1 MTLRLTVLVVDDSA
15 FMRLALR
22 RIIEAEGDMVVVGE
36 AADGAAALT
45 QASRLTP
52 DLVAMDIEMPGMDG
66 LEATRRLMAGPAP
79 PAIIMVSHH
88 TTEGS
93 AMALAAMQAGAADWL
108 SKDTGLGG
116 LDLGHL
122 DRELRTRLRF
132 WGLAHRAVA
141 PPAAA
146 AAPAPPLPLPNGIE
160 VVVLGASTGGPDA
173 LAALLAA
180 AGQLAVPM
188 VIAQHMPEGM
198 AVDFARALA
207 RQTGLVVRVAEQ
219 GARLQPGQVILI
231 PGGEDGALLRQGG
244 GQVGGLAL
252 RLSPRASA
260 AHPSVDVLFSSAAM
274 AARGALG
281 AVLTGMGQ
289 DGAAG
294 AAAMAR
300 RGYPILAQSPESCVV
315 AGMPGS
321 VLALVPGAGTGTPAA
336 LGARIRVLVQPA
348 R

>member
-1 MTLRLTVLVVDDSA
+1 MSVRLTVLVVDDSA

-22 RIIEAEGDMVVVGE
+22 RIIEKDGDMVVVGE

-45 QASRLTP
+45 QAARLTP

-79 PAIIMVSHH
+79 PAVLMVSHH

-132 WGLAHRAVA
+132 WGLAHRADA
-141 PPAAA
+141 PPARAV
-146 AAPAPPLPLPNGIE
+146 PAPPLPPPDGIE
-160 VVVLGASTGGPDA
+160 VVLLGASTGGPDA
-173 LAALLAA
+173 LAGLLAA
-180 AGQLAVPM
+180 AGQISVPT

-207 RQTGLVVRVAEQ
+207 RQTGLVVRVADQ
-219 GARLQPGQVILI
+219 GARLQPGQVLLI
-231 PGGEDGALLRQGG
+231 PGGEDGALLREA
-244 GQVGGLAL
+244 GGLAL

-260 AHPSVDVLFSSAAM
+260 AHPSVDVLFSSGAL

-281 AVLTGMGQ
+281 VVLTGMGQ

-294 AAAMAR
+294 VAALAR
-300 RGYPILAQSPESCVV
+300 RGYPVLVQAPESCVV
-315 AGMPGS
+315 AGMPNAA
-321 VLALVPGAGTGTPAA
+321 LAVASRAETGTPTE
-336 LGARIRVLVQPA
+336 LGERIRDMTAP
-348 R
+348 RRG

>member
-1 MTLRLTVLVVDDSA
+1 MTVRLTVLVVDDSA

-22 RIIEAEGDMVVVGE
+22 RIIETDGDMVVVRE

-45 QASRLTP
+45 QAARLTP

-66 LEATRRLMAGPAP
+66 LEATRQMMARPGP

-141 PPAAA
+141 PPPP
-146 AAPAPPLPLPNGIE
+146 AAPAAPLPPPNGIE

-173 LAALLAA
+173 LAGLLAA
-180 AGQLAVPM
+180 AGQVAVPI

-207 RQTGLVVRVAEQ
+207 RQTGLVVRVADQ
-219 GARLQPGQVILI
+219 GARLQPGQVVLI
-231 PGGEDGALLRQGG
+231 PGGEDGALLRQA
-244 GQVGGLAL
+244 GGLAL

-260 AHPSVDVLFSSAAM
+260 AHPSVDVLLSSAAL

-300 RGYPILAQSPESCVV
+300 RGYPMLVQSPESCVV
-315 AGMPGS
+315 AGMPNS
-321 VLALVPGAGTGTPAA
+321 VLALVPGAEMGAPAA
-336 LGARIRVLVQPA
+336 LGARIRTLVAP
-348 R
+348 RR

>member
-1 MTLRLTVLVVDDSA
+1 MTVLVVDDSA
-15 FMRLALR
+15 FMRMALR
-22 RIIEAEGDMVVVGE
+22 RIIEADGDMVVVGE

-45 QASRLTP
+45 QAARLTP

-66 LEATRRLMAGPAP
+66 LEATRELMARPAP

-141 PPAAA
+141 PPSHATAAT
-146 AAPAPPLPLPNGIE
+146 PLPPPAGIE

-173 LAALLAA
+173 LSALLAA
-180 AGQLAVPM
+180 AGQLGVPM

-207 RQTGLVVRVAEQ
+207 RHTGLVVRVADQ
-219 GARLQPGQVILI
+219 GARLQPGQVVLI
-231 PGGEDGALLRQGG
+231 PGGEDGALLREA
-244 GQVGGLAL
+244 GGLAL

-260 AHPSVDVLFSSAAM
+260 AHPSVDVLLSSAAL

-300 RGYPILAQSPESCVV
+300 RGYPVLVQSPESCVV
-315 AGMPGS
+315 AGMPNS
-321 VLALVPGAGTGTPAA
+321 VLALVPAAEIGTPAE
-336 LGARIRVLVQPA
+336 LGARIRELVAP
-348 R
+348 RR